1 LLRRGFRADD
11 IMKAVRARPEL
22 KPVAENVETSE
33 LEAEEKRGGEL

>member
-22 KPVAENVETSE
+22 KPVAEDVSAVD
-33 LEAEEKRGGEL
+33 LESEEKERAE